1 MQEKRSSIISVRVH
15 DEIKKKLILESE
27 MESLTLNTLIGK
39 ILTKHI
45 EWDQFADEVGMV
57 MVTRPFLRAILEL
70 LSDDDIKK
78 LAVTQC
84 RSAFQDAVIFTTGDL
99 TIINLLKTLELW
111 LNSSHIPFRRIMK
124 GDSDKF
130 IIQHELGENGHF
142 IFLLLLAHCSMLSII
157 KSWI

>member
-99 TIINLLKTLELW
+99 T
-111 LNSSHIPFRRIMK
+111 S
-124 GDSDKF
+124 
-130 IIQHELGENGHF
+130 
-142 IFLLLLAHCSMLSII
+142 
-157 KSWI
+157 